1 MVATASIAVPSAA
14 TVRFQ
19 RTRASTPR
27 AVRSVVRASALT
39 DELNS
44 KYGIEGSVSFSDG
57 KGDLPMV
64 TLSHVSGATAE
75 VLRPRLNTFYDSCDH
90 ILFTYSAAAL
100 LAGLLTARTSSTSD
114 PTQSST
120 EYVVDTW
127 RPVTSHKYYCPE
139 KPISGGIPHC
149 FPQFGPGEIQ
159 QHGFARNVNWEVA
172 AASAD
177 VNPDDPE
184 PCLELTLT
192 DSDYSRSMWDKP
204 VTVAYQVTLKKDAL
218 VCDYRVMNTGDD
230 PFDFTA
236 ALHTYFSAAGAASV
250 KVKGLKGLSY
260 LDKVVD
266 ANDPPSKTEERDDVV
281 IEGPVDSVY
290 IGSGDEVGVKR
301 YVWFERTDDEG
312 HGPVTL
318 ETAKTKV
325 DIQSS
330 GWSDTVVWNPW
341 TEMPACY
348 DEFVCVEAA
357 QAKDPVTLGPG
368 ESWLA
373 SMTLIAN

>member
-75 VLRPRLNTFYDSCDH
+75 VY
-90 ILFTYSAAAL
+90 LF
-100 LAGLLTARTSSTSD
+100 GGCVTSW
-114 PTQSST
+114 
-120 EYVVDTW
+120 VVDGEDQLYV
-127 RPVTSHKYYCPE
+127 RPDAKFNGE

-290 IGSGDEVGVKR
+290 IGSGDEV
-301 YVWFERTDDEG
+301 
-312 HGPVTL
+312 TL